1 MEFLNDPF
9 WQLGLVRSLVPLL
22 MVILFT
28 QSGLDKVFDFRGNL
42 EWLTGHFSKTIL
54 RGVVKPALI
63 AITLFE
69 LLSAALCAVGV
80 ICIFAG
86 ISIMPAFWG
95 LMLCA
100 VTLLQLF
107 IGQRIAK
114 DYPGAATIAFY
125 FFLAVFGMF
134 VLR

>member
-22 MVILFT
+22 MLILFT

-107 IGQRIAK
+107 TGQRIAK

-125 FFLAVFGMF
+125 LFLAVFGMF

>member
-22 MVILFT
+22 MVILFA

-42 EWLTGHFSKTIL
+42 EWMTAHFSKTIL
-54 RGVVKPALI
+54 KGVVKPSLI
-63 AITLFE
+63 AITVLE

-80 ICIFAG
+80 VCLFAG

-107 IGQRIAK
+107 AGQRLAK
-114 DYPGAATIAFY
+114 DYAGAATIAFY
-125 FFLAVFGMF
+125 LFLAVFGMF

>member
-28 QSGLDKVFDFRGNL
+28 QSGLDKVIDFRGNL
-42 EWLTGHFSKTIL
+42 EWMTAHFSNTFL
-54 RGVVKPALI
+54 RSVVKPALI
-63 AITLFE
+63 VITVFE
-69 LLSAALCAVGV
+69 LASASLCAAGV
-80 ICIFAG
+80 ACLFAG

-95 LMLCA
+95 LILCA
-100 VTLLQLF
+100 LTLLQLF
-107 IGQRIAK
+107 AGQRIAK
-114 DYPGAATIAFY
+114 DYAGAATIAFY
-125 FFLAVFGMF
+125 LFVAVFGMF